1 MYAVAYLHTLRTRR
15 HYVRGGG
22 GRRGHQRRQ
31 RFALGYLLGILLVA
45 VVIILIGVLIARL
58 I

>member
-1 MYAVAYLHTLRTRR
+1 
-15 HYVRGGG
+15 VRGGG